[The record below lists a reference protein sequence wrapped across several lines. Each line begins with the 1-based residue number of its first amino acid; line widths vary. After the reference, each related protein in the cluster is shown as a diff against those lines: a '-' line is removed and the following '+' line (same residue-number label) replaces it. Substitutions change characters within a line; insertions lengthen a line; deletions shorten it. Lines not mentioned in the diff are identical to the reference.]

1 MAIKLNHIKNILI
14 LWLAMYYG
22 KGIFYHTESVISTFF
37 LALLF
42 LISFYYLI
50 KILKQRDIPLFIK
63 FWTAFLKSNIL
74 LFIFTGDLSDEN
86 HFSYFV
92 NILGCMLPIYPF
104 YFLSIKGAFTE
115 RDIQKLFLIL
125 FPIAILGFFNLE
137 FFDLMQFSV
146 ANLQVLDTNNLS
158 YSIVGLIPLIFFFK
172 QKYIQIFLFVLAQ
185 IIVLISLKRGAMI
198 SGGIFFT
205 FFFFSLFQKKIFRL
219 SLVHKIII
227 LCAFFISF
235 LFIYTIYIQNEVLIS
250 RIDAMINDG
259 DSSGRDE
266 IWGLILNQWV
276 GRSSFINFILG
287 FGFGGGII
295 LTGSHFA
302 HNDWLEI
309 LSSLGILGVML
320 YFLSYFSGIIFWIS
334 LKIDDLLWW
343 VWGSIMI
350 SWILIS
356 VVSMYYPT
364 YYFAP
369 ITIIMAFV
377 LSRHQLKEGR

>member
-1 MAIKLNHIKNILI
+1 MAIKLIHIKNILT
-14 LWLAMYYG
+14 LCLAMYYG
-22 KGIFYHTESVISTFF
+22 KGIFYHNESVISTVF

-42 LISFYYLI
+42 IISFYYLI
-50 KILKQRDIPLFIK
+50 KILKYRDIPLFIK
-63 FWTAFLKSNIL
+63 FWTTFLISNIL
-74 LFIFTGDLSDEN
+74 SFIFTGVLSDEN

-104 YFLSIKGAFTE
+104 YYFSIKGMFTE

-125 FPIAILGFFNLE
+125 FPIAILGFFNLN
-137 FFDLMQFSV
+137 FFDLAQFSV
-146 ANLQVLDTNNLS
+146 ASLQILDTNNLS

-172 QKYIQIFLFVLAQ
+172 QKYIQVFLFVAAQ
-185 IIVLISLKRGAMI
+185 ILLLISLKRGAMI
-198 SGGIFFT
+198 SGGIFFA
-205 FFFFSLFQKKIFRL
+205 FFFFSLFQKNNFRL

-227 LCAFFISF
+227 LCALFIAF
-235 LFIYTIYIQNEVLIS
+235 LFIYSIYIQNEVLVS

-276 GRSSFINFILG
+276 VRSSSINIILG

-320 YFLSYFSGIIFWIS
+320 YFLSYFSGIIFWIG

-377 LSRHQLKEGR
+377 LSRHQLKK